1 MGKSSGKAKTPKIA
15 ADNLES
21 KQIISIV
28 DIIGEGKI
36 HGIVNGL
43 QGVFLDGVPIQNP
56 DGSYN
61 FNGVEIAYTLGTQA
75 QEPLKG
81 FESVQNEV
89 SVGLEVKQKAP
100 IVRAI
105 TDPYIDR
112 VRVTVGVRELL
123 SQNKKG
129 DIKRTS
135 VSMEIQIGRDGR
147 WTTKHKFDLIDKK
160 TRSGYLRSFILDDLP
175 EKPFNIRV
183 VRITPDSKDDLL
195 SNSTIWS
202 SYTEIYDTKL
212 SYPNTALVGLKFDSS
227 QFSSIPARTYLIDGL
242 EFLIPDNYDPRT
254 RTYNGVWK
262 GNFKTDWT
270 NNPAWI
276 IYGILTNDRFGMG
289 KKFKNFKPD
298 KFMMYSIG
306 QRCDELVDD
315 GFGGKEP
322 RFTCNCAI
330 TEQSQAYDLI
340 NNFFSIFRA
349 MPVWNGTQM
358 TAVVDRPRD
367 PVTIYTNANVV
378 NGRFS
383 YSSSAKN
390 DRHTAARVKYTDPSH
405 NWDAV
410 TEYVPDDQ
418 LIARFGFNPIDVEA
432 FGCTSRGQ
440 THRLGKWIIQTEK
453 LETKTVSFSVGIA
466 GIRHLPGDIIGIL
479 DNNYV
484 GAQAG
489 GRIKEINGR
498 TITLDRDVE
507 IGDNAH
513 ITYQNVDAKQV
524 KVKVISQDAPNV
536 LTLAEPVN
544 AEKWAVWILTNSL
557 ISMRLCRALTIAEN
571 DDGTYSITAVDH
583 DPNKEKI
590 VDSSAS
596 FIEDS
601 TSLTTYGQAAPK
613 NIKILPFYEVRQG
626 ITVAILTAEWER
638 AEGAA
643 HYEAQ
648 WRKDNS
654 TWVNVPKTPNVSIT
668 IEGIYSGVYDVRVRS
683 IGATGQSSPW
693 AYSESTEIKGKVGK
707 PDQPV
712 GFTASDN
719 VAFGINLSWGFPA
732 GSGDTSH
739 TEIQYSTNENEENAL
754 PLTNAV
760 YPSCS
765 YSQTGLAVGQV
776 FFYRARLVDRIGNV
790 SDWTNWIRGSSTTDT
805 NELSNHFF
813 DEIKE
818 TDAWNSLVG
827 QVDKNTETV
836 GNHATSISSIN
847 TSVSNQNN
855 TITAQAEKIESLST
869 SINGVSTAITD
880 VSKAI
885 QDTNGK
891 LSAYRTMKVEVD
903 KNGKQYIAGMTMG
916 VEQTS
921 SGTQS
926 NVIFLADKFMVMN
939 KPGATPI
946 PAFTVNN
953 GNVIMNNAFIGN
965 GTITNAK
972 IGNVI
977 QSDNYQYGV
986 SGWQLIKN
994 PGKLN
999 AVDVDI
1005 SGKIKATAGEM
1016 NNVVINENCQ
1026 IKGTLRVEQIV
1037 GTSTQVYTCLTNNGT
1052 ITITPESFERQILF
1066 MPITVYSR
1074 KTPAGGDHAPDTWE
1088 STTISI
1094 AFDNVVKH
1102 KLTTDIASETKS
1114 FIEQLPANK
1123 SVVINVKSGSTFH
1136 KEKYLPEFITM
1147 LVIKK

>member
-1 MGKSSGKAKTPKIA
+1 MGKSSGKAKTPHIA

-21 KQIISIV
+21 KQIISVV
-28 DIIGEGKI
+28 DIISEGKI
-36 HGIVNGL
+36 NRVVNGL
-43 QGVFLDGVPIQNP
+43 QGVRLNGVPIQNP
-56 DGSYN
+56 DGTYN
-61 FNGVEIAYTLGTQA
+61 HSGVEIAYTLGTQA

-89 SVGLEVKQKAP
+89 SVGLEVKQKTP

-129 DIKRTS
+129 DVNRAS

-227 QFSSIPARTYLIDGL
+227 QFSSIPARTYLVDGI
-242 EFLIPDNYDPRT
+242 EFQIPDNYDPRT

-322 RFTCNCAI
+322 RFTCNCNI

-378 NGRFS
+378 GGRFS

-432 FGCTSRGQ
+432 FGCTSRGEA
-440 THRLGKWIIQTEK
+440 HRLGKWIIQTEK

-489 GRIKEINGR
+489 GRIKEINGK

-524 KVKVISQDAPNV
+524 KVRVISQDAPNV

-583 DPNKEKI
+583 DPNKERI

-601 TSLTTYGQAAPK
+601 ASLTTYGQAAPK
-613 NIKILPFYEVRQG
+613 NIKIFPFYEVRQG
-626 ITVAILTAEWER
+626 ITVAILTAEWEK
-638 AEGAA
+638 AEGAL

-648 WRKDNS
+648 WRKDGS

-668 IEGIYSGVYDVRVRS
+668 IEGIYSGIYDVRVRS

-707 PDQPV
+707 PDKPV

-732 GSGDTSH
+732 GSGDTSY
-739 TEIQYSTNENEENAL
+739 TEIQYSSSDNEENAQL
-754 PLTNAV
+754 LSNV
-760 YPSCS
+760 SYPSCH
-765 YSQTGLAVGQV
+765 YSQTGLAIGQV

-805 NELSNHFF
+805 NELSGHFF

-827 QVDKNTETV
+827 KVDENTEAV
-836 GNHATSISSIN
+836 GA
-847 TSVSNQNN
+847 
-855 TITAQAEKIESLST
+855 AST
-869 SINGVSTAITD
+869 KITD
-880 VSKAI
+880 VSNSIEK
-885 QDTNGK
+885 TNGK
-891 LSAYRTMKVEVD
+891 LSAYRTMKVEID

-916 VEQTS
+916 VEETS
-921 SGTQS
+921 KGTQS

-939 KPGATPI
+939 QPGTTPI

-953 GNVIMNNAFIGN
+953 GNVIMNNAFIGD

-972 IGNVI
+972 IGNLI
-977 QSDNYQYGV
+977 QSDNFQEGKI
-986 SGWQLIKN
+986 GWQLTKN
-994 PGKLN
+994 QGTLKAVN
-999 AVDVDI
+999 AEI
-1005 SGKIKATAGEM
+1005 SGKLKATSGEM
-1016 NNVVINENCQ
+1016 NNVVIKENCE
-1026 IKGTLRVEQIV
+1026 IKGTLRVDQIV

-1052 ITITPESFERQILF
+1052 VTIRPEPFDRQILF
-1066 MPITVYSR
+1066 MPITVYAQNVSSNM
-1074 KTPAGGDHAPDTWE
+1074 DSPDKWRR
-1088 STTISI
+1088 TTITIS
-1094 AFDNVVKH
+1094 FDRTVRHTLQTQMPAK
-1102 KLTTDIASETKS
+1102 TFS

-1123 SVVINVKSGSTFH
+1123 STVINVKSSSSFN
-1136 KEKYLPEFITM
+1136 YDDDAIPEFITM